1 MGIKFYVKAAISEYT
16 DKEGKSKKKYQS
28 IGVVIETKNGLM
40 LKLETIPLLA
50 MKEGSLMA
58 YLNDME
64 EAKLT
69 DFPKSDFPKSLADI
83 PDDSIPF

>member
-1 MGIKFYVKAAISEYT
+1 MAIRYYVKAATSEYT

-64 EAKLT
+64 EAKPNT
-69 DFPKSDFPKSLADI
+69 EFPKTLADI
-83 PDDSIPF
+83 PDDVPF